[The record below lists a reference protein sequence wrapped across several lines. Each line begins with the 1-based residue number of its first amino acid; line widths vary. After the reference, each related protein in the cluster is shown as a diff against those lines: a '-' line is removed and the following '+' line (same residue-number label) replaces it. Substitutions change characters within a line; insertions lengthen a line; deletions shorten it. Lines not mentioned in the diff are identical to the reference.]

1 MTSVYSLKFAL
12 LSSLHL
18 TDEETEEKKGKITCP
33 GSPTGKWQSLDSNA
47 DSLVPEY
54 MLTTFYISSI
64 IGFHPSDSKTSLLET
79 LEFTIISGIVVL
91 ELDTPMLHTK
101 I

>member
-12 LSSLHL
+12 LSSLQ
-18 TDEETEEKKGKITCP
+18 ETEEKKGKITCP

-64 IGFHPSDSKTSLLET
+64 IGFRPSDSKTSLLET

-91 ELDTPMLHTK
+91 ELDTAMLHTK